1 MLMADDKTTKTP
13 EQPVTDS
20 GPGKET
26 PPAPPKEPEKVSVSP
41 EPEKKTEPEVKNP
54 QVSVYNFA
62 EIMKEKK
69 VEERAAAPSGE
80 KPAPAKTEKP
90 EKQPEAPKKAEEKPK
105 EPEQPKR
112 RGRPPKADKDKA
124 ATPKPEAPAQKPE
137 NAVKKEPEKKTA
149 PTVQA
154 APAPKESEKPK
165 DAPRRGKE
173 QIVYIKLNE
182 LHAFKNHPF
191 EVRDDEEMRAMVS
204 SVKDKG
210 VTQPAIVRPR
220 EDGGYEIVSGHR
232 RQKASELD
240 LKKLGAGLRTIAML
254 IMQDLVNSQVSM
266 NFLRGIA
273 TWCYFDEFHVLLRD
287 RLTASYCV
295 AIWKM
300 LRKKGCVPSALTQ
313 NVKDFLASPEIENIF
328 ENSDF
333 LVLLSQAQGDRQILA
348 KQLGISPHQ
357 LSYVTHTN
365 SGEGLL
371 FFGNTTIPFVDRFP
385 QNTELYAI
393 MTTRPED
400 KKQEMNRA

>member
-1 MLMADDKTTKTP
+1 MADDKTTKTP
-13 EQPVTDS
+13 EQPVTDT

-26 PPAPPKEPEKVSVSP
+26 PPTPPKEPEKVSVSP

-54 QVSVYNFA
+54 QVSVYNFT

-69 VEERAAAPSGE
+69 AEERAAAPGVE
-80 KPAPAKTEKP
+80 KPDPAKTEKP

-124 ATPKPEAPAQKPE
+124 AAPKPKAPAQKPE
-137 NAVKKEPEKKTA
+137 KAVKKEPEKKAA

-154 APAPKESEKPK
+154 ASAPKGPEKPK

-232 RQKASELD
+232 RQ
-240 LKKLGAGLRTIAML
+240 
-254 IMQDLVNSQVSM
+254 
-266 NFLRGIA
+266 
-273 TWCYFDEFHVLLRD
+273 
-287 RLTASYCV
+287 
-295 AIWKM
+295 
-300 LRKKGCVPSALTQ
+300 
-313 NVKDFLASPEIENIF
+313 
-328 ENSDF
+328 
-333 LVLLSQAQGDRQILA
+333 
-348 KQLGISPHQ
+348 
-357 LSYVTHTN
+357 
-365 SGEGLL
+365 
-371 FFGNTTIPFVDRFP
+371 
-385 QNTELYAI
+385 
-393 MTTRPED
+393 
-400 KKQEMNRA
+400 

>member
-1 MLMADDKTTKTP
+1 MADDKTTKTP

-54 QVSVYNFA
+54 QVSVYNFS

-69 VEERAAAPSGE
+69 AEERAAAPGGE

-124 ATPKPEAPAQKPE
+124 ATPKPKAPAQKPE

-154 APAPKESEKPK
+154 APAPKEPEKPK

-191 EVRDDEEMRAMVS
+191 EVRDLHNQKALSRHGAF
-204 SVKDKG
+204 
-210 VTQPAIVRPR
+210 
-220 EDGGYEIVSGHR
+220 GGYYEGGR
-232 RQKASELD
+232 RENPTCPYNYLRFPLSEPF
-240 LKKLGAGLRTIAML
+240 
-254 IMQDLVNSQVSM
+254 S
-266 NFLRGIA
+266 
-273 TWCYFDEFHVLLRD
+273 
-287 RLTASYCV
+287 
-295 AIWKM
+295 
-300 LRKKGCVPSALTQ
+300 
-313 NVKDFLASPEIENIF
+313 
-328 ENSDF
+328 
-333 LVLLSQAQGDRQILA
+333 DRQPLRPCRGKI
-348 KQLGISPHQ
+348 KPV
-357 LSYVTHTN
+357 LSGVSYHTGN
-365 SGEGLL
+365 EGC
-371 FFGNTTIPFVDRFP
+371 
-385 QNTELYAI
+385 Y
-393 MTTRPED
+393 
-400 KKQEMNRA
+400 